1 MMIKESCIELQD
13 SFFVSASIGIKKKDF
28 VMRKFLARAFLGMF
42 LIFCVNYCLAEQ
54 EISLHVGLNG
64 ITFLTS
70 GTLGLP
76 GVLLLYGISALEF
89 L

>member
-1 MMIKESCIELQD
+1 MK
-13 SFFVSASIGIKKKDF
+13 
-28 VMRKFLARAFLGMF
+28 KFLGRAIMGMI
-42 LIFCVNYCLAEQ
+42 LIFCANYCLAAQ

-64 ITFLTS
+64 VTFLTS